1 VPSLFSQLLGHAT
14 SLVAVLLE
22 VMVLVYLMLAA
33 GNMLFRKVVKM
44 VPAPDDKR
52 TADDIL
58 HQTESIVARYLAL
71 TALINVGQGIAV
83 GLAMWAIGMPDP
95 LIWGLMTF
103 ALEFIPYLGGA
114 TMVGLLLISAF
125 TTFSGLGN
133 VLLAPGIYLVITTLQ
148 NNVVSPFVY
157 GGRLKLSALAVM
169 INVLFWWFV
178 WGIPG
183 VFLAIPITATL
194 KVLGD
199 QVPRLKPLGELLG
212 E

>member
-1 VPSLFSQLLGHAT
+1 
-14 SLVAVLLE
+14 
-22 VMVLVYLMLAA
+22 
-33 GNMLFRKVVKM
+33 
-44 VPAPDDKR
+44 
-52 TADDIL
+52 
-58 HQTESIVARYLAL
+58 
-71 TALINVGQGIAV
+71 
-83 GLAMWAIGMPDP
+83 
-95 LIWGLMTF
+95 
-103 ALEFIPYLGGA
+103 
-114 TMVGLLLISAF
+114 
-125 TTFSGLGN
+125 LGN